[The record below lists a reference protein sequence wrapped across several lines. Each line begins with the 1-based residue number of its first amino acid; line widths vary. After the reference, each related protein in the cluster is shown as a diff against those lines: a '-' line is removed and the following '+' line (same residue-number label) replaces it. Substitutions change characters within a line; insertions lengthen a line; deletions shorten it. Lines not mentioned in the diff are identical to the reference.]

1 MNSNDS
7 WILDAMYLDESK
19 VRNKTCFDIWRSLN
33 DSQMKH
39 RNIEGHFVELFIN
52 HQSIGLYCFAEK
64 FTSTKLNTTTESVF
78 YKGSDNKPNTQF
90 EVLPKGNP
98 NKGHW
103 GDWLQEIPDA
113 KQKITWDSFEEL
125 LELAVKKEDIVF
137 MNQIH
142 KELDLDIAI
151 DYYLFI
157 NLINGYDNMG
167 KNWMFYQE
175 KKTDLYTIVPWDL
188 DATWGRAHDANKVD
202 YTWTISNHLFD
213 RLITLNPQNFKQRL
227 KQRWTILRSQKFS
240 AAVLI
245 ATFKSNFDVIRVS
258 NVEEVERRC
267 WNSSLDLDKEEA
279 YITQWLQNRLS
290 FVDNHIQNL

>member
-1 MNSNDS
+1 
-7 WILDAMYLDESK
+7 
-19 VRNKTCFDIWRSLN
+19 
-33 DSQMKH
+33 
-39 RNIEGHFVELFIN
+39 
-52 HQSIGLYCFAEK
+52 
-64 FTSTKLNTTTESVF
+64 
-78 YKGSDNKPNTQF
+78 
-90 EVLPKGNP
+90 
-98 NKGHW
+98 
-103 GDWLQEIPDA
+103 
-113 KQKITWDSFEEL
+113 
-125 LELAVKKEDIVF
+125 

-245 ATFKSNFDVIRVS
+245 ATFKSNFDVIRAS